1 MVLMVLMVSL
11 VEIEANLLI
20 GESVNRDLLD
30 RITALGGSK
39 SVGVARGAEAD
50 VDDERVDRPAV
61 MVLMVLL
68 LLLLLLL
75 PSKVRF
81 FLVALTVRV
90 SN

>member
-75 PSKVRF
+75 LLPSKVRF
-81 FLVALTVRV
+81 FLVALTV

>member
-1 MVLMVLMVSL
+1 MVLMVLMVDPL

-39 SVGVARGAEAD
+39 STGVARGAEAD
-50 VDDERVDRPAV
+50 VDDERVDRPAI
-61 MVLMVLL
+61 MVLMV

-81 FLVALTVRV
+81 CLVAVTVEK
-90 SN
+90 

>member
-1 MVLMVLMVSL
+1 MVLMVLMVDPL

-20 GESVNRDLLD
+20 GESVDRLLE

-75 PSKVRF
+75 LLPSKVRF
-81 FLVALTVRV
+81 FLVALTV

>member
-1 MVLMVLMVSL
+1 MVDPL

-20 GESVNRDLLD
+20 GESFDRDLLE

-39 SVGVARGAEAD
+39 SVGVARGAD

-68 LLLLLLL
+68 LLLLL